1 MFVKP
6 KPSSTV
12 ILPLLSLNVTVII
25 VLDVVLTYVI
35 RSLVTPSTLELR
47 DGLII
52 SLEIVEA
59 FRVSDVSFDTLRES
73 KLLKGTT

>member
-6 KPSSTV
+6 KPSSRV

-52 SLEIVEA
+52 SLEIIEA